1 MIIVD
6 LTESTTKVDSYIILL
21 IIYLMYNCNTA
32 EPSFEVCGAKLQVSF
47 CKFVQIWVTKK

>member
-1 MIIVD
+1 MIIDD